1 MEPTR
6 ELKQAVIDYKN
17 GKADAFA
24 TLYEESQRY
33 VYVCIC
39 KIIGDCD
46 NLPEVVS
53 DLMQDTYAEIGRHIS
68 QLEKVD
74 SFLNWAGSIATRQCY
89 AYLKKNRKYVLF
101 SKDNALEKLTAEEE
115 LIPETIMQDREKQRL
130 IRKIIDTELTP
141 MQRICI
147 IAYYY
152 NEQKQSEIARDLG
165 IPENTVKTHLSRA
178 KSKIKEGVLRLE
190 KNEDTRLYSVAP
202 FLLLLLNEEIRKCVV
217 PSRIAKRI
225 LSGGNADAISAA
237 GAGTKDTANA
247 GKMGAAANKGVE
259 ASLKIKIAAAMIG
272 VGALLAVGCN
282 IIQGQGDQSRVP
294 DRRQE
299 KESDSQTELA
309 SGEKVDGNTDI
320 SEGTDS
326 KTGLISED
334 YFEWDGNI
342 ITGLSDS
349 GAKQKTLVIPA
360 RCEGFRGEIFALEN
374 EVTSVSFESDKN
386 IELNNAFCIAKNL
399 ASISLPAELT
409 EISEMAFWFCS
420 SLTEINIPAGVS
432 EISPY
437 AFQECTSLTTVVFE
451 GPTTSILR
459 HAFDDCTALK
469 TIVFPDS
476 ITRIEEYAFYRC
488 SSLESITL
496 PASLTEVEK
505 YAFLKT
511 GLTTITVPKEVTL
524 TEYDTTAFI
533 QDHLVTVYVTQGSW
547 MDENFES
554 VFVGQFEKKY
564 SIDSSLP

>member
-1 MEPTR
+1 MKPTR

-202 FLLLLLNEEIRKCVV
+202 FLLLLLNEEIRECVV

-237 GAGTKDTANA
+237 GAGTKDTATA

-259 ASLKIKIAAAMIG
+259 ASLKIKIAAALIG

-299 KESDSQTELA
+299 KESDSQTKLA

-320 SEGTDS
+320 SEGTNS